1 MPGDFKLPNLN
12 LPDLA
17 QMQVSSAKMAAA
29 MHEALEANARAQ
41 AKTDFAKSA
50 GGAAE
55 ALFDHIKEFEAQTDR
70 AMEVGVRL
78 VSFGQA
84 LTVHVSRVGYTQPN
98 IVWFEGKLPDES
110 PVRLVQH
117 FSQLSFL
124 LTRVPRLDPA
134 SERKPI
140 GFHHATE

>member
-12 LPDLA
+12 PADLS
-17 QMQVSSAKMAAA
+17 QIPIHSAKMAAA
-29 MHEALEANARAQ
+29 MHEALEENAGAQ
-41 AKTDFAKSA
+41 AKAEFAKSA

-55 ALFDHIKEFEAQTDR
+55 ALFDHIKEFEAQTER
-70 AMEVGVRL
+70 AMEVGLLL

-84 LTVHVSRVGYTQPN
+84 LTVHVVGVGYTQPN
-98 IVWFEGKLPDES
+98 LVWFEGKLPDGA

-124 LTRVPRLDPA
+124 LTRVSRLDPD
-134 SERKPI
+134 SERRPI
-140 GFHHATE
+140 GFHHAD